1 MKQLSRIFG
10 FLFSLLVLVACNADT
25 EMFDPTPDAD
35 GYITCKMNF
44 QGSIDEYGTATRGSE
59 YQWADGDRLYIKF
72 YKGTKVINGF
82 AIYSSS
88 TSEWSV
94 SYAGSLTT
102 NAWDKCEVYFF
113 TNATRVSNTEV
124 SLPATSGV
132 YEALD
137 ASYSLNNGE
146 LTMVASLQ
154 PKCGRIRLV
163 SSAADTIL
171 LSGAKYFA
179 QFNLNADSNYTV
191 NAYDLLVSFDKID
204 NEYTSE
210 YMYIDASQYQSSV
223 FSLELLHMS
232 DISAIYE
239 KEFSTDI
246 LASKGSGVITIP
258 NQNLNKGWTVN
269 ETGLTGDIYHF
280 YAKEEY
286 LSAPADTAV
295 DMGLSVD
302 WSSKYMSNTYYW
314 GRTSYSSTT
323 TNNATYNISGTNYD
337 VATYLWGS
345 KWRLPTKAQF
355 EELKNNTVCVAGTKG
370 TTSGYYYVST
380 INLNVIFIESGKKF
394 WLGDPYSSS
403 SAYCICSG
411 NYADWYSKSSY
422 YYILPVRV
430 K

>member
-10 FLFSLLVLVACNADT
+10 FLFSLLVLVACNAET
-25 EMFDPTPDAD
+25 EMFEPTPDAD

-59 YQWADGDRLYIKF
+59 YQWANGDRLYIKF
-72 YKGTKVINGF
+72 YKGSKVVNGF

-124 SLPATSGV
+124 SLSATSGV

-163 SSAADTIL
+163 SSAVDTIM
-171 LSGAKYFA
+171 LSGIKYFT

-191 NAYDLLVSFDKID
+191 KDNDLIVRFAKKD
-204 NEYTSE
+204 NEYTSG
-210 YMYIDASQYQSSV
+210 YMYVDASAYQSSD
-223 FSLELLHMS
+223 FNLELLHIS

-269 ETGLTGDIYHF
+269 ETGLNGDIYHF
-280 YAKEEY
+280 FGREEY
-286 LSAPADTAV
+286 LTTPADTAV

-302 WSSKYMSNTYYW
+302 WSSMCMSGTYRW
-314 GRTSYSSTT
+314 GNVYGDSYYS
-323 TNNATYNISGTNYD
+323 NLTYVISGNKSYD

-345 KWRLPTKAQF
+345 KWQIPTREQCQ
-355 EELKNNTVCVAGTKG
+355 ELLDNTVRVAGT
-370 TTSGYYYVST
+370 SGCYYVSKV
-380 INLNVIFIESGKKF
+380 NFNVIFIPASLL
-394 WLGDPYSSS
+394 WLGTPYNSYK
-403 SAYCICSG
+403 AYCLAPFSESNDYID
-411 NYADWYSKSSY
+411 YIDKDY
-422 YYILPVRV
+422 YNYILPVRV

>member
-72 YKGTKVINGF
+72 YKGSKVVNGF

-113 TNATRVSNTEV
+113 TNAARVSNTEV
-124 SLPATSGV
+124 ALDVTSGI
-132 YEALD
+132 YEAFD
-137 ASYSLNNGE
+137 ATYSLSNGE
-146 LTMVASLQ
+146 LTLTASLQ

-171 LSGAKYFA
+171 FSGIKFFT

-191 NAYDLLVSFDKID
+191 NDNDLIIKFAKKDS
-204 NEYTSE
+204 EYTSS
-210 YMYIDASQYQSSV
+210 YMYVDASAYQSSD
-223 FSLELLHMS
+223 FKLELLHMS
-232 DISAIYE
+232 DISVIYE

-246 LASKGSGVITIP
+246 LSSKGRVT
-258 NQNLNKGWTVN
+258 TVS
-269 ETGLTGDIYHF
+269 I
-280 YAKEEY
+280 
-286 LSAPADTAV
+286 
-295 DMGLSVD
+295 
-302 WSSKYMSNTYYW
+302 
-314 GRTSYSSTT
+314 
-323 TNNATYNISGTNYD
+323 
-337 VATYLWGS
+337 
-345 KWRLPTKAQF
+345 
-355 EELKNNTVCVAGTKG
+355 
-370 TTSGYYYVST
+370 
-380 INLNVIFIESGKKF
+380 
-394 WLGDPYSSS
+394 
-403 SAYCICSG
+403 
-411 NYADWYSKSSY
+411 
-422 YYILPVRV
+422 
-430 K
+430 